1 MREHDCELLIKYISS
16 VVVLVAFCL
25 VLRGNFHLSNDTVYI
40 MQDAE
45 SRALMPSSTSDN
57 FKMTKEF
64 YNTLSDFRYTRF
76 SQMLKPSLSNAIPGL
91 SQADVLGENCETMV
105 PQGICFAKN
114 YMLISAYDYGK
125 KVDGRYSKCNSVIY
139 VLSNENPKERK
150 YLTTIVLPDI
160 NHVGGL
166 AFDGRYVWIA
176 KSTSGTCS
184 ALDMYQI
191 ELAVISG
198 QNSYAV
204 KDYIATVDCGMTA
217 SFLSYYD
224 NMLWIGTF
232 ANQSKKNGTLSSF
245 EIQGSGSNLRLEKKN
260 TLAIPC
266 YANGVTLE
274 RINGVTCMAVVCSF
288 SRSMDSKVY
297 IYRLNETKDGAMY
310 VKHTATYRFP
320 PMGEEVASDG
330 QYAYFLFE
338 SAANVYSE
346 NLNKCLT
353 PVDRVC
359 AVAINDLF
367 MYMVSETQICDVS
380 GGSPLKCPIVTDMM
394 LPKNFY
400 EWLEK
405 SIA

>member
-1 MREHDCELLIKYISS
+1 MHEHNCELFIKYISC
-16 VVVLVAFCL
+16 VVVLVAFCF
-25 VLRGNFHLSNDTVYI
+25 VLRSNFHIQNDTVYM

-45 SRALMPSSTSDN
+45 SKALMPSSTSDN
-57 FKMTKEF
+57 YKMTKEF
-64 YNTLSDFRYTRF
+64 YNTLSDFRYARF
-76 SQMLKPSLSNAIPGL
+76 SQMLKPSLSSAIPGL
-91 SQADVLGENCETMV
+91 SQADVLGENCDTMV

-125 KVDGRYSKCNSVIY
+125 RVDGKYTKCNSVIY

-184 ALDMYQI
+184 ALDIYQI

-204 KDYIATVDCGMTA
+204 KDYVATVDCGMTS
-217 SFLSYYD
+217 SFLTYYD
-224 NMLWIGTF
+224 DRLWVGTF
-232 ANQSKKNGTLSSF
+232 ANQSQKKGTLTSF
-245 EIQGSGSNLRLEKKN
+245 EIHGSGSNLKLEKKN
-260 TLAIPC
+260 SLAIPC

-274 RINGVTCMAVVCSF
+274 RINGVTCMAVVCSY
-288 SRSMDSKVY
+288 SRSMDSKIC
-297 IYRLNETKDGAMY
+297 IYRLNETKDGALSL
-310 VKHTATYRFP
+310 KHNATYRFP
-320 PMGEEVASDG
+320 PMGEEVTSDG
-330 QYAYFLFE
+330 EYAYFLFE

-346 NLNKCLT
+346 NLNRCLT
-353 PVDRVC
+353 PIDRVC
-359 AVAINDLF
+359 AVAIKDLF
-367 MYMVSETQICDVS
+367 MYMVSDMQICEGRGQVPYEYS
-380 GGSPLKCPIVTDMM
+380 LVTDMM
-394 LPKNFY
+394 LPKDFY

-405 SIA
+405 TIV